1 MNSVPRSRPFV
12 DVVAEL
18 LSRGCRVR
26 FRAEGASMR
35 PTIRGGETITIEPVS
50 EIKMGDIALYRADRG
65 LIAHR
70 VVGIR
75 NGNGNAPLFLTRGEA
90 AGSTEEAVEEQQ
102 VWGKVVAV
110 ERNGQSID
118 LGGRWAKL
126 RYRARSFA
134 RSAGRWGAR
143 LSGVHGAGWR

>member
-1 MNSVPRSRPFV
+1 MNSDPGSRPFV
-12 DVVAEL
+12 NVVTEL
-18 LSRGCRVR
+18 LSRGYWVR

-70 VVGIR
+70 VVGIW
-75 NGNGNAPLFLTRGEA
+75 NGNDEAPVFLTRGEA
-90 AGSTEEAVEEQQ
+90 ASSTEEAVEEQQ
-102 VWGKVVAV
+102 VLGKVVAV